1 MLPLECINCSSSWS
15 WRRWIGWAGS
25 WWGGSGERSCHCHLK
40 LSNLQPS
47 QIICQWNM
55 QITCKIPLDK
65 RIFFRCCSSYPPP
78 SPHPPLSHFSLRLL
92 FKRCF
97 NNSALAQPNWQ
108 CAGGKINLNGGKP
121 TQNEIITKIY
131 ICLLILP
138 GKRGG
143 QGATADYHLLK

>member
-15 WRRWIGWAGS
+15 WRRWIGWEGS

-65 RIFFRCCSSYPPP
+65 RIFFRYCSSYPPP

-108 CAGGKINLNGGKP
+108 CAGGRSTWNRGKTHTKWNHNKNIYLSINLTRKTWGS
-121 TQNEIITKIY
+121 
-131 ICLLILP
+131 
-138 GKRGG
+138 RGNSWLSF
-143 QGATADYHLLK
+143 A